1 MTTRIKTISGALA
14 ALLLISLLTI
24 SFAGCG
30 SDSGGTTAETDSGT
44 AAAETT
50 TEETA
55 PFDGLPPDLRFD
67 GAKYVIYS
75 REDQIWMNEM
85 VTDEMN
91 GEIVNDAVFNRQ
103 KYVEDRL
110 GVEIGVVRAPGIWG
124 NEGKFFDRLRGSV
137 QSGDNEF
144 QLVAG
149 YAYFVTALAT
159 EGIFTNLLHV
169 PYLNFDQPWW
179 NSNLRDELTLCNQ
192 LYFAGGDLSYTMIAQ
207 MFATFFNKSM
217 AEKYAVPDLYETVRA
232 GKWTYDTLY
241 ELSASIANDIDGDGE
256 MTAADEYGL
265 VLPIGNHCDL
275 FFPAF
280 DQPLTARGE
289 SGEIVI
295 RMGDERAVMIAD
307 AVLRLYKE
315 NEGVFAKEED
325 KEDTYAPFINGS
337 ALLNIAVMNFAIDK
351 LRDSSFEY
359 GIIPVPKYDESQ
371 KDYHTLAQD
380 AYSLFCVPK
389 NAGDLEMI
397 GAVTEAMA
405 AESYFSVTPAF
416 FETAM
421 KYKYSTD
428 ENSIEMLDIVR
439 SGALFN
445 FGFVNSVS
453 CENMIHIFRYMVMEK
468 KPYTSLYAK
477 NESKYQA
484 ALTKLVDAYK
494 ELQQLQG

>member
-1 MTTRIKTISGALA
+1 MRLRIKTVSALLA
-14 ALLLISLLTI
+14 ALTLVTLSAI

-30 SDSGGTTAETDSGT
+30 SPQKDTAEQT
-44 AAAETT
+44 ADPGEITTETAAET
-50 TEETA
+50 A
-55 PFDGLPPDLRFD
+55 PSDGLPPNLRFD
-67 GAKYVIYS
+67 GEKYVIYC
-75 REDQIWMNEM
+75 REDLLWPNEM

-91 GEIVNDAVFNRQ
+91 GEIVNDAVYNRQ
-103 KYVEDRL
+103 RAVEEKL
-110 GVEIGVVRAPGIWG
+110 GVDIGVVRAPGIWG

-149 YAYFVTALAT
+149 YAYYVTALAT
-159 EGIFTNLLHV
+159 EGIFTNLLEV
-169 PYLNFDQPWW
+169 PYLDFDRPWW
-179 NSNLRDELTLCNQ
+179 NSNLRDELTLYGQ

-256 MTAADEYGL
+256 MTVDDEYGL
-265 VLPIGNHCDL
+265 VMPIGNNCDL

-280 DQPLTARGE
+280 DQPLTARDE

-307 AVLRLYKE
+307 AVLRIYKE
-315 NEGVFAKEED
+315 NEGVFSIIEMEPDAH
-325 KEDTYAPFINGS
+325 TPFIHGR
-337 ALLNIAVMNFAIDK
+337 ALLNINVLNFAIDR

-359 GIIPVPKYDESQ
+359 GIIPPPKYDESQ
-371 KDYHTLAQD
+371 KDYHTLSQD
-380 AYSLFCVPK
+380 AYSLFCIPK
-389 NAGDLEMI
+389 NAGDLDMI

-428 ENSIEMLDIVR
+428 ENSIEMLDIIR

-453 CENMIHIFRYMVMEK
+453 CENMIHIFRAMVK
-468 KPYTSLYAK
+468 NNTPYTSLYAK

-484 ALTKLVDAYK
+484 ALTKLVEAYK
-494 ELQQLQG
+494 ELQQLQ

>member
-1 MTTRIKTISGALA
+1 MTTSIRTTSAILS
-14 ALLLISLLTI
+14 ALLLISLLAL

-30 SDSGGTTAETDSGT
+30 SEKSDAPGQDTGK

-55 PFDGLPPDLRFD
+55 PSDGLPPDLRFD
-67 GAKYVIYS
+67 GEEYVIYS
-75 REDQIWMNEM
+75 REEHIWMNEM
-85 VTDEMN
+85 VTDDMN
-91 GEIVNDAVFNRQ
+91 GEIVNDAVYNRQ
-103 KYVEDRL
+103 KIVEDRL
-110 GVEIGVVRAPGIWG
+110 GVDIGVVRAPGTWG
-124 NEGKFFDRLRGSV
+124 SHIQFHDKVRANV
-137 QSGDNEF
+137 QAGDNEF

-149 YAYFVTALAT
+149 YAYYVTSMAI
-159 EGIFTNLLHV
+159 EGVFTNLLHV

-179 NSNLRDELTLCNQ
+179 NSNLRDELTLYDQ
-192 LYFAGGDLSYTMIAQ
+192 LYYAGGDLSYTMIGQ
-207 MFATFFNKSM
+207 MFATFFNKDM
-217 AEKYAVPDLYETVRA
+217 AEKFSVPDLYDTVRE
-232 GKWTYDTLY
+232 GKWTYDTIYTLV
-241 ELSASIANDIDGDGE
+241 ASISNDIDGDGK
-256 MTAADEYGL
+256 MTVNDEYGL
-265 VLPIGNHCDL
+265 VIPDGNQCDL
-275 FFPAF
+275 FWPAF
-280 DQPLTARGE
+280 NQPLTARDE
-289 SGEIVI
+289 SGEIVL
-295 RMGDERAVMIAD
+295 RMNDERAVMIAD
-307 AVLRLYKE
+307 AVLQLFTK
-315 NEGVFAKEED
+315 NEGVYTVNEGDPDAH
-325 KEDTYAPFINGS
+325 TPFIHGR
-337 ALLNIAVMNFAIDK
+337 ALLDINVLNFAIDR

-371 KDYHTLAQD
+371 QNYHTLSQD

-468 KPYTSLYAK
+468 KPFTSLYAK
-477 NESKYQA
+477 NESRYQA
-484 ALTKLVDAYK
+484 ALTKLVEGYK
-494 ELQQLQG
+494 AMKP

>member
-1 MTTRIKTISGALA
+1 MQFRIKTVSALLA
-14 ALLLISLLTI
+14 ALMLIPLAAA
-24 SFAGCG
+24 FAGCG
-30 SDSGGTTAETDSGT
+30 SEKSNAPGQAETGETTAET
-44 AAAETT
+44 AAET
-50 TEETA
+50 E
-55 PFDGLPPDLRFD
+55 PSDGLPPDLRFD

-75 REDQIWMNEM
+75 REDLIWPNEM

-110 GVEIGVVRAPGIWG
+110 GVDIGVVRAPGIWG

-137 QSGDNEF
+137 RSGDNEF

-159 EGIFTNLLHV
+159 EGIFTNLLNV
-169 PYLNFDQPWW
+169 PYLNFDRPWW
-179 NSNLRDELTLCNQ
+179 NSNLRDELTLYGQ

-241 ELSASIANDIDGDGE
+241 ELSASISNDIDGDGK
-256 MTAADEYGL
+256 MTAEDEYGL
-265 VLPIGNHCDL
+265 VLPIGNQCDL

-280 DQPLTARGE
+280 NQPLTARDE
-289 SGEIVI
+289 SGDIVI
-295 RMGDERAVMIAD
+295 KMGDARAADIAD

-315 NEGVFAKEED
+315 NEGVFAKTED
-325 KEDTYAPFINGS
+325 KEDTHAPFIHGR
-337 ALLNIAVMNFAIDK
+337 ALLNIAVLNFAIDK

-371 KDYHTLAQD
+371 KDYHTLSQD
-380 AYSLFCVPK
+380 AYSLFCIPK

-428 ENSIEMLDIVR
+428 ENSIEMLDIIR
-439 SGALFN
+439 AGALFN

-453 CENMIHIFRYMVMEK
+453 CQNMIHIFRAMVQGNT
-468 KPYTSLYAK
+468 PYASLYAK

-494 ELQQLQG
+494 EMQP